1 MTDTQT
7 AAELGPVPDGPAM
20 ARDHG
25 RGMSAWNAYVAAQQ
39 AAREAATQCAGSPGD
54 GTPEG
59 DRAAFLLDSA
69 DLAWSQF
76 EAAALAGP
84 EAQ

>member
-1 MTDTQT
+1 
-7 AAELGPVPDGPAM
+7 
-20 ARDHG
+20 
-25 RGMSAWNAYVAAQQ
+25 MSAGDAWNAYLAAQQ
-39 AAREAATQCAGSPGD
+39 AAHEAVTQCAGSPGD

-59 DRAAFLLDSA
+59 DRAVFLLDSA

>member
-1 MTDTQT
+1 
-7 AAELGPVPDGPAM
+7 
-20 ARDHG
+20 
-25 RGMSAWNAYVAAQQ
+25 MSAGDAWNAYLAAQH
-39 AAREAATQCAGSPGD
+39 AAHEAVTQCAGSQGD

-59 DRAAFLLDSA
+59 DRAALLLDSA

-76 EAAALAGP
+76 EATALAGP

>member
-1 MTDTQT
+1 MST
-7 AAELGPVPDGPAM
+7 ADVWD
-20 ARDHG
+20 
-25 RGMSAWNAYVAAQQ
+25 AYVTAQQ
-39 AAREAATQCAGSPGD
+39 AAHEAVTQYVGNPGD

-76 EAAALAGP
+76 ETAALAGP

>member
-1 MTDTQT
+1 
-7 AAELGPVPDGPAM
+7 
-20 ARDHG
+20 
-25 RGMSAWNAYVAAQQ
+25 MSAGDAWDAWVTAQQ
-39 AAREAATQCAGSPGD
+39 AAHEAVTQCAGSRGD

>member
-1 MTDTQT
+1 
-7 AAELGPVPDGPAM
+7 
-20 ARDHG
+20 
-25 RGMSAWNAYVAAQQ
+25 MSAGDAWNAYLAAQQ
-39 AAREAATQCAGSPGD
+39 AAHEAFTQCAVSPGD

>member
-1 MTDTQT
+1 
-7 AAELGPVPDGPAM
+7 
-20 ARDHG
+20 
-25 RGMSAWNAYVAAQQ
+25 MSPGDAWDAYVTAQQ
-39 AAREAATQCAGSPGD
+39 AAHEAVTQCAGNPGD

-69 DLAWSQF
+69 DLAWSRF

>member
-1 MTDTQT
+1 
-7 AAELGPVPDGPAM
+7 
-20 ARDHG
+20 
-25 RGMSAWNAYVAAQQ
+25 MSAGDAWNAYVTAQQ
-39 AAREAATQCAGSPGD
+39 VAHEAVTQCAGSPAD

-69 DLAWSQF
+69 DLAWSRF

>member
-1 MTDTQT
+1 
-7 AAELGPVPDGPAM
+7 
-20 ARDHG
+20 
-25 RGMSAWNAYVAAQQ
+25 MSAGDAWNAYVAAQQ
-39 AAREAATQCAGSPGD
+39 AAHEAVTQCAGSPGD

>member
-1 MTDTQT
+1 
-7 AAELGPVPDGPAM
+7 
-20 ARDHG
+20 
-25 RGMSAWNAYVAAQQ
+25 MSAGDAWDAYVAAHQ
-39 AAREAATQCAGSPGD
+39 AADEAVTHCAGSPGD

-76 EAAALAGP
+76 EAVALAGP